1 MSKSTI
7 FFSLIFVISSLSLS
21 AQTKKILLKEKKQ
34 IIDLKGKSHYGSI
47 ILFDDF
53 STEWVESTSSM
64 ELSTNDSLRN
74 TLAEKAI
81 NSEIFN
87 NHWSNKSLFPYPSQ
101 NFHTMNDSIKIH
113 LLQDSDFFMPP
124 NDHIFSPF
132 GWRRGRQHKGIDL
145 DLDVGDTLRSVFSG
159 KVRFSDYNNG
169 GYGNLVIIRHFNG
182 LETYYAHLDK
192 LIIKPNDIVLAGDVI
207 GLGGETGNALGPHLH
222 FEVRYKDVAFDPKN
236 IIDFTNNS
244 LVSNFDD
251 EGLPTYFLTKSDF
264 AWVATNKRKK
274 YYKLKAGDYLGKVAA
289 KYGITVSKIL
299 RLNPKITN
307 PNTLQIGQSIRVR

>member
-113 LLQDSDFFMPP
+113 LLQDSDFFMP
-124 NDHIFSPF
+124 
-132 GWRRGRQHKGIDL
+132 Q
-145 DLDVGDTLRSVFSG
+145 
-159 KVRFSDYNNG
+159 
-169 GYGNLVIIRHFNG
+169 
-182 LETYYAHLDK
+182 
-192 LIIKPNDIVLAGDVI
+192 
-207 GLGGETGNALGPHLH
+207 
-222 FEVRYKDVAFDPKN
+222 
-236 IIDFTNNS
+236 
-244 LVSNFDD
+244 
-251 EGLPTYFLTKSDF
+251 
-264 AWVATNKRKK
+264 
-274 YYKLKAGDYLGKVAA
+274 
-289 KYGITVSKIL
+289 
-299 RLNPKITN
+299 
-307 PNTLQIGQSIRVR
+307 